1 MCLDNLSGCELL
13 LLANFLAISLSENL
27 SLKEIE
33 TLIVLLS
40 AVISN
45 LSLIA
50 LKKGEENS

>member
-40 AVISN
+40 AVISK